1 MKKIILTGLLGL
13 LLTATLWAQ
22 KNKEYLITGKIEN
35 QGNAKVLLCY
45 ADKNSA
51 NGMHIDSVAAVD
63 GIFTLK
69 GTIAEPTLAYF
80 LTKVRGKNMNM
91 QQLILSPTRIQ
102 ISGDAKNLD
111 QAKLSDDFYN
121 APFNK
126 YKQLSEKPDQVSE
139 RLDQHYRLAK
149 KAKDTLSMKKFADS
163 IKVADEQKDQIRK
176 QFIAANPKAW
186 ITPYI
191 MQAYLVSTPLE
202 ILEPMYLKLD
212 KSIQQTAYGTVIAD
226 KINGLKATKT
236 GQQAIRFI
244 KTDKE
249 GNTIDLGKYKGK
261 YVLLDFWGS
270 WCGPCRAS
278 HPHLKA
284 LYQQYKDKGFEI
296 LGIAY
301 ENGASLAE
309 QKKSWLKAIAEDGL
323 PWTQLLNN
331 EGADKQD
338 IVKLYGVSAFPT
350 KILLDKEGKILAR
363 YTGDGTDIDGKLAEL
378 IK

>member
-1 MKKIILTGLLGL
+1 
-13 LLTATLWAQ
+13 
-22 KNKEYLITGKIEN
+22 
-35 QGNAKVLLCY
+35 
-45 ADKNSA
+45 
-51 NGMHIDSVAAVD
+51 
-63 GIFTLK
+63 
-69 GTIAEPTLAYF
+69 
-80 LTKVRGKNMNM
+80 MNM

-111 QAKLSDDFYN
+111 QAKLSDDIYN

-126 YKQLSEKPDQVSE
+126 YKQLSEKNDLVSA
-139 RLDQHYRLAK
+139 RLDQRYRLAK
-149 KAKDTLSMKKFADS
+149 KAKDTLLMKKYTDS

-191 MQAYLVSTPLE
+191 MQAYLVSTPVE

-212 KSIQQTAYGTVIAD
+212 KRIQQTAYGKVIAD
-226 KINGLKATKT
+226 KISGLKATQT
-236 GQQAIRFI
+236 GRQAINFVKI
-244 KTDKE
+244 DKE
-249 GNTIDLGKYKGK
+249 GKTIDLQKYKGK

-278 HPHLKA
+278 HPHLKN

-301 ENGASLAE
+301 ENGASLPE
-309 QKKSWLKAIAEDGL
+309 QKKSWLKAITEDGL

-331 EGADKQD
+331 EGAEKQD
-338 IVKLYGVSAFPT
+338 IVKRYGISAFPT

-363 YTGDGTDIDGKLAEL
+363 YTGDGTEIDAKLAEL
-378 IK
+378 MK

>member
-13 LLTATLWAQ
+13 LLNAPLWAQ
-22 KNKEYLITGKIEN
+22 KNKEYVITGKIEN
-35 QGNAKVLLCY
+35 QGNAKVLLAY

-51 NGMHIDSVAAVD
+51 NGMHIDSAVAAD
-63 GIFTLK
+63 GVFTLQ
-69 GTIAEPTLAYF
+69 GTIAEPILAYF
-80 LTKVRGKNMNM
+80 LTKIRSKNMNM

-121 APFNK
+121 APFNR
-126 YKQLSEKPDQVSE
+126 YKKLSEKPDLVSA
-139 RLDQHYRLAK
+139 RLDQYYRLAK
-149 KAKDTLSMKKFADS
+149 KAKDTLLVKKYTDS

-191 MQAYLVSTPLE
+191 MQAYLASTPLE

-212 KSIQQTAYGTVIAD
+212 KSIQQTAYGKVIAD
-226 KINGLKATKT
+226 KISGLKATQT
-236 GQQAIRFI
+236 GQQAISFI

-301 ENGASLAE
+301 ENGASLTE
-309 QKKSWLKAIAEDGL
+309 QKKSWLKAITEDAL

-331 EGADKQD
+331 EGAEKQD
-338 IVKLYGVSAFPT
+338 IVKLYGISAFPT

-363 YTGDGTDIDGKLAEL
+363 YTGDGTEIDGKLAEL
-378 IK
+378 MK

>member
-1 MKKIILTGLLGL
+1 
-13 LLTATLWAQ
+13 
-22 KNKEYLITGKIEN
+22 
-35 QGNAKVLLCY
+35 
-45 ADKNSA
+45 
-51 NGMHIDSVAAVD
+51 
-63 GIFTLK
+63 
-69 GTIAEPTLAYF
+69 
-80 LTKVRGKNMNM
+80 MNM

-126 YKQLSEKPDQVSE
+126 YKQLSEKTDLISA

-149 KAKDTLSMKKFADS
+149 KAKDSLLMKKYSDS
-163 IKVADEQKDQIRK
+163 IKVADDQKDQIRK
-176 QFIAANPKAW
+176 QFIAAHPKAW

-191 MQAYLVSTPLE
+191 MQAYLVSTPVE
-202 ILEPMYLKLD
+202 ILEPMYLNLD
-212 KSIQQTAYGTVIAD
+212 TSIQKTAYGKVIAD

-236 GQQAIRFI
+236 GQQAISFV

-278 HPHLKA
+278 HPHLKQ
-284 LYQQYKDKGFEI
+284 LYQQYKNKGFEI

-301 ENGASLAE
+301 ENGASLQE
-309 QKKSWLKAIAEDGL
+309 QKKSWLQAVAEDGL
-323 PWTQLLNN
+323 PWIQLLNN
-331 EGADKQD
+331 EGSDKQD
-338 IVKLYGVSAFPT
+338 IVKLYGISAFPT

-378 IK
+378 MK